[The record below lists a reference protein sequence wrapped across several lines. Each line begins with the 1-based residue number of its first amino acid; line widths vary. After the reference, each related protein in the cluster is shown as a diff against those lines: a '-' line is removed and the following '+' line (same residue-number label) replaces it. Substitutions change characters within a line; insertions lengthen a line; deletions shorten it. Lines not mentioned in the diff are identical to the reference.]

1 MQVIKFRGRSI
12 ADGSIVYGGVLQYAT
27 ASYIVQPDTR
37 HADASPRCIEV
48 HPDSVAQYINVKTV
62 DGEEI
67 YTGDE
72 VSYYDM
78 NNEETRRGIVRY
90 DEESAMF
97 YIDRRAY
104 SFHLCF
110 DPCFEYVLI
119 PQTSKQ

>member
-72 VSYYDM
+72 VCYYDI
-78 NNEETRRGIVRY
+78 NDEFRRGCVRY
-90 DEESAMF
+90 DRHTASFYVDSPEWNFPLRFESPF
-97 YIDRRAY
+97 KY
-104 SFHLCF
+104 
-110 DPCFEYVLI
+110 ELI
-119 PQTSKQ
+119 SQTSKQ

>member
-1 MQVIKFRGRSI
+1 MQIIKFRGRSI

-48 HPDSVAQYINVKTV
+48 HPDSVAQYIGVKTV

-72 VSYYDM
+72 VKYFDDDLKEFLQGVVYFDEDVAGFQIKDSLL
-78 NNEETRRGIVRY
+78 NEIYGFDRPY
-90 DEESAMF
+90 K
-97 YIDRRAY
+97 YI
-104 SFHLCF
+104 
-110 DPCFEYVLI
+110 LI
-119 PQTSKQ
+119 TQALQ

>member
-37 HADASPRCIEV
+37 HADAPPCCIEV

-62 DGEEI
+62 LGEEI

-72 VSYYDM
+72 VCIIASIG
-78 NNEETRRGIVRY
+78 EILSGIVRY
-90 DEESAMF
+90 NNENASF
-97 YIDRRAY
+97 YIVGAY
-104 SFHLCF
+104 ECPLFF
-110 DPCFEYVLI
+110 EPAFEYKLI

>member
-12 ADGSIVYGGVLQYAT
+12 DDGSIVYGGVLHYAT

-48 HPDSVAQYINVKTV
+48 HPDSVAQYINMKTV

-72 VSYYDM
+72 VCYYDM
-78 NNEETRRGIVRY
+78 NNEETRRGIVLY
-90 DEESAMF
+90 DEETAAF
-97 YIDRRAY
+97 YVGGILQSPVY
-104 SFHLCF
+104 FEPHLEC
-110 DPCFEYVLI
+110 VLI
-119 PQTSKQ
+119 PKTSKQ

>member
-48 HPDSVAQYINVKTV
+48 HPDSVAQYIGVKTV

-72 VSYYDM
+72 VRRYDSY
-78 NNEETRRGIVRY
+78 NEKTRSGIVRY
-90 DEESAMF
+90 DEESAVF
-97 YIDRRAY
+97 YIDSREY
-104 SFHLCF
+104 SFPLYF
-110 DPCFEYVLI
+110 GGCFEYKLI

>member
-72 VSYYDM
+72 VSYYDI
-78 NNEETRRGIVRY
+78 NNEETLEGCVCY
-90 DEESAMF
+90 DSETASF
-97 YIDRRAY
+97 YVDSPAY
-104 SFHLCF
+104 NFPLYF
-110 DPCFEYVLI
+110 DPAFNYVLI

>member
-1 MQVIKFRGRSI
+1 MQVIKYRGRSI

-27 ASYIVQPDTR
+27 ASFIVQPDTR

-48 HPDSVAQYINVKTV
+48 YPDSVAQYINVKTV

-72 VSYYDM
+72 VCIIAILGK
-78 NNEETRRGIVRY
+78 TPFGIVRY
-90 DEESAMF
+90 NNEKASF
-97 YIDRRAY
+97 YIDGAY
-104 SFHLCF
+104 NCPLY
-110 DPCFEYVLI
+110 FEPAFKYELN

>member
-12 ADGSIVYGGVLQYAT
+12 ADGSIVYGGVLHYAT

-48 HPDSVAQYINVKTV
+48 LPDSVAQYINVKTA
-62 DGEEI
+62 DGDEI

-90 DEESAMF
+90 DEEAASF
-97 YIDRRAY
+97 YVDSRAY
-104 SFHLCF
+104 NFPLYF
-110 DPCFEYVLI
+110 DGFEYELI